1 MYSPGQSANV
11 DPLKSVL
18 LLQNLPPLPKFSGKL
33 RDGGCGMDIF
43 QDWLE
48 QFQLIADVL
57 GWSPQA
63 KLVNLI
69 TRLQGQAYSF
79 LRSCTMEQCTDYLQN
94 LKRYLYL

>member
-1 MYSPGQSANV
+1 MEDVVCMG
-11 DPLKSVL
+11 
-18 LLQNLPPLPKFSGKL
+18 
-33 RDGGCGMDIF
+33 IF

-48 QFQLIADVL
+48 QFELIADVL

-79 LRSCTMEQCTDYLQN
+79 FLILHYGAA
-94 LKRYLYL
+94 Y